1 MERIIVVGAG
11 SWGTAFSYHLARKG
25 LEVNLWVRETNLFR
39 EINEKRENS
48 WFLPG
53 VKLPSRI
60 KPFHDIEF
68 LKKNQDAIVFLA
80 VPSKYMR
87 DVLRAFPVRPG
98 YIVSLAKGIEAS
110 TLSRMSDVVREELGM
125 VDYAV
130 ISGPSFAKEV
140 AAGSPTV
147 ILVASKEKEFA
158 RKIQSLISDKHLR
171 AYTSDDVL
179 GVEMCGAIKN
189 VIAIAA
195 GAVDGLGFGHNTLAA
210 LIVRGIAE
218 MKRLVSAMGG
228 EAHTVSGIAGVGDLV
243 LTATGKLSRNRR
255 VGYELGQGKSLA
267 EILSAMKMVA
277 EGIETSRAVVR
288 LAEKY
293 GVEMPISEKVVEVLF
308 KGKSPK
314 QAITELMTRRLK
326 EENE

>member
-1 MERIIVVGAG
+1 MERIIVIGAG

-25 LEVNLWVRETNLFR
+25 LKINLWVREPELYN
-39 EINEKRENS
+39 EIKSKRENT

-53 VKLPSRI
+53 VKLPPEIR
-60 KPFHDIEF
+60 PFNDLEF
-68 LKKNQDAIVFLA
+68 LKKEQDAIVFLA

-87 DVLRAFPVRPG
+87 DVLRNFPVRPG
-98 YIVSLAKGIEAS
+98 FVVSLTKGIEAS

-125 VDYAV
+125 VNYAV
-130 ISGPSFAKEV
+130 ISGPSFAREV

-147 ILVASKEKEFA
+147 ILVASRERGFA
-158 RKIQSLISDKHLR
+158 EKIQNLISDRYLR

-195 GAVDGLGFGHNTLAA
+195 GTVDGLGFGHNTLAA

-218 MKRLVSAMGG
+218 MKRLVNAMGG
-228 EAHTVSGIAGVGDLV
+228 QPETVSGIAGVGDLV
-243 LTATGKLSRNRR
+243 LTATGKLSRNRK
-255 VGYELGQGKSLA
+255 VGYELGQGRDLE
-267 EILSAMKMVA
+267 EILSSMKMVA
-277 EGIETSRAVVR
+277 EGVETSRAIVR

-293 GVEMPISEKVVEVLF
+293 SVEMPISEKVFEVLF

-314 QAITELMTRRLK
+314 QAIIELMTRRLK
-326 EENE
+326 GENE